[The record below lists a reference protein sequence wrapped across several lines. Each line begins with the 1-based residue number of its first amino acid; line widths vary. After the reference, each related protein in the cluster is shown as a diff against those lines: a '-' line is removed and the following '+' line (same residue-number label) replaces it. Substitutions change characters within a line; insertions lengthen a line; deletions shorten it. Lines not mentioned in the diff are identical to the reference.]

1 MVHFI
6 NFKEDL
12 KKEIMRIIFE
22 VIFQKI
28 ISPWPDLLEID
39 KFSDLQFPIHN
50 FFLFTFVKIAHSM
63 KMHR

>member
-1 MVHFI
+1 MVHFVS
-6 NFKEDL
+6 FKEDL
-12 KKEIMRIIFE
+12 KKKIMRIILE

-50 FFLFTFVKIAHSM
+50 FFFLHS
-63 KMHR
+63 

>member
-6 NFKEDL
+6 SFKEDL

-50 FFLFTFVKIAHSM
+50 FFLFIFVKIAHSM